1 MTVIKDPTALTNH
14 PHEKLSSNVL
24 LALKSANTRLKKSY
38 SLRAD
43 RILRIL
49 ECILQVSGL
58 SITYACL
65 GSHAFTTTIQYCIGL
80 LLSGRILDGSEARNV
95 GYARHLGQLHDSL
108 HSFMHSTPK
117 LKLGAITNRKHAA
130 LRDHC
135 IEISKVIIFDS
146 YKVWIWGGW
155 TVSNEF
161 YTMHLYFFEVHAKMG
176 RDFTER
182 LYSAC
187 NEYFKNRTTGTI
199 ECLDSLTLFL
209 SSDLCPYTPKDLQNQ
224 KISKRFL
231 VELAH
236 FHIQFNLGK
245 KDAGK
250 KEVSQEVLIS
260 DWNAHFRTFA
270 VNYLIPCKVI
280 AAPCSTCVTI
290 QDIPMIPGAKNKQAR
305 RLTSRTKSIESGT
318 VVKLKTITPLPMHT
332 MDDSVIEALFAQLR
346 HDYKS
351 VVRWAKLCIQ
361 SIEERLD
368 ELATIAMESRAGIP
382 RVNKSNLSDAML
394 VSERIKTAR
403 KYFYKGFHPKR
414 TFFTNCISPSYNLS
428 NSDLAEWLCL
438 PKSEMLAAFT
448 IYIAA
453 KHEEV
458 TNSFLDKCLIPA
470 HTVLPNGKIKLLD
483 QFLTGA
489 KPRAKMAEQQIDL
502 CSETQWAV
510 EVLMRLTNPVR
521 VYLEQQPATTN
532 VHKKLFIST
541 GKGFGKPKSA
551 TTKNMTG
558 SVRSK
563 SINAMSM
570 QTCLD
575 ISEDEASYLA
585 GNTSVNTVRATSV
598 VLQVI
603 DHLDL
608 TLATDKLKHALFDL
622 RLLEHYIPKLILLYL
637 MRREINSWNT
647 RVLIQALD
655 GHPNTATIAGFK
667 NKAELDYFLST
678 AIDLPFPGKKK
689 IKQDTPS
696 NSTVVIGLD
705 EQIICV
711 LASLEKAVLLAP
723 DRVTPNTLY
732 WAGLY
737 GALRNWIYS
746 SENQDSYLEEIFET
760 GSSMSDI
767 QLVEAAAYV
776 Q

>member
-1 MTVIKDPTALTNH
+1 MTIIKDTTAITNH
-14 PHEKLSSNVL
+14 PHEKLSSSVL
-24 LALKSANTRLKKSY
+24 TELKTANSRLKKTY
-38 SLRAD
+38 SQRTD
-43 RILRIL
+43 RVLRIL

-65 GSHAFTTTIQYCIGL
+65 GSTAFTITIQYCIGL
-80 LLSGRILDGSEARNV
+80 LLSGRILDGSVARNV
-95 GYARHLGQLHDSL
+95 DYARHIGQLHDSL
-108 HSFMHSTPK
+108 HSVMNSTPE
-117 LKLGAITNRKHAA
+117 LELGVIMNRKNAA

-135 IEISKVIIFDS
+135 IDISKAIIFDS
-146 YKVWIWGGW
+146 YKVWVWGGW
-155 TVSNEF
+155 TVENQF
-161 YTMHLYFFEVHAKMG
+161 HTMHLNFFEVQVKMG
-176 RDFTER
+176 RDFTEK

-187 NEYFKNRTTGTI
+187 TGYFKNRTTCTI
-199 ECLDSLTLFL
+199 ECLDSLALFL

-224 KISKRFL
+224 KKSRNFL
-231 VELAH
+231 VQLAH

-245 KDAGK
+245 EEAGK
-250 KEVSQEVLIS
+250 REVSQAVLID
-260 DWNAHFRTFA
+260 DWNAHFRTFVA
-270 VNYLIPCKVI
+270 NYLIPCKVI

-305 RLTSRTKSIESGT
+305 RLTSRTKSIDSGA
-318 VVKLKTITPLPMHT
+318 VVKLKTITPLPMHA
-332 MDDSVIEALFAQLR
+332 MDDSVIEALFVQLR
-346 HDYKS
+346 HDYKA
-351 VVRWAKLCIQ
+351 VVRWAELCIQ

-368 ELATIAMESRAGIP
+368 ELATIALESRAGIP
-382 RVNKSNLSDAML
+382 RANKSNLSDAML
-394 VSERIKTAR
+394 LSERIKTAH

-414 TFFTNCISPSYNLS
+414 TFFTKCISPTYNLS
-428 NSDLAEWLCL
+428 SSDLTEWLCL
-438 PKSEMLAAFT
+438 PKSEMLAAFS

-458 TNSFLDKCLIPA
+458 TNSFLDKCLIPT
-470 HTVLPNGKIKLLD
+470 HTVLPNGKIKLVD

-489 KPRAKMAEQQIDL
+489 KPRAKMAEQQVEL

-510 EVLMRLTNPVR
+510 EVLIRLTNPIR
-521 VYLEQQPATTN
+521 MYLEQQPTTTN
-532 VHKKLFIST
+532 VNKKLFIST
-541 GKGFGKPKSA
+541 GKGFGKPKSVI
-551 TTKNMTG
+551 TKNMTG

-570 QTCLD
+570 QTFLNIC
-575 ISEDEASYLA
+575 EDEASYLA

-655 GHPNTATIAGFK
+655 SHPNTATIAGFR
-667 NKAELDYFLST
+667 NKAELDIFLSN
-678 AIDLPFPGKKK
+678 AMDLPFPQEKK
-689 IKQDTPS
+689 IRQDTSS
-696 NSTVVIGLD
+696 NATVVIGLD
-705 EQIICV
+705 EQVICV
-711 LASLEKAVLLAP
+711 LASLEKAVILAP

-737 GALRNWIYS
+737 GALRKWIYS
-746 SENQDSYLEEIFET
+746 SENHDSYLEEIFEIGT
-760 GSSMSDI
+760 SMSDI

>member
-14 PHEKLSSNVL
+14 PHQKLSPNVL
-24 LALKSANTRLKKSY
+24 LELKSANTRLEKSY
-38 SLRAD
+38 SHRTD

-65 GSHAFTTTIQYCIGL
+65 GSPAFTITIQYCIGL
-80 LLSGRILDGSEARNV
+80 LLSGRILDGSVARNID
-95 GYARHLGQLHDSL
+95 YARHLGHLHDSL
-108 HSFMHSTPK
+108 HSLTHSTPK
-117 LKLGAITNRKHAA
+117 LQLGVIMKRKNAA
-130 LRDHC
+130 LRESC
-135 IEISKVIIFDS
+135 IEMSKAIIFDS
-146 YKVWIWGGW
+146 YKAWIWGGW

-161 YTMHLYFFEVHAKMG
+161 HTMHLNFFEVHAKMG

-187 NEYFKNRTTGTI
+187 NGYFKNRTTCTI

-209 SSDLCPYTPKDLQNQ
+209 SSGLCPYTPKELQKQ
-224 KISKRFL
+224 KISKKFL
-231 VELAH
+231 VKLAN

-245 KDAGK
+245 KEAGRS
-250 KEVSQEVLIS
+250 EVSQDVLIN

-270 VNYLIPCKVI
+270 VNYLIPCKVF

-290 QDIPMIPGAKNKQAR
+290 QDIPIIPGATNKQTR
-305 RLTSRTKSIESGT
+305 RLTSRTKSIESGV

-351 VVRWAKLCIQ
+351 VVRWAELCIQ

-368 ELATIAMESRAGIP
+368 ELATIALKSRAGIP

-414 TFFTNCISPSYNLS
+414 TFFTNCISPTCNLS
-428 NSDLAEWLCL
+428 SSDLTEWLCL
-438 PKSEMLAAFT
+438 PKSEMLVAFT

-470 HTVLPNGKIKLLD
+470 HTVLPKGKIKLLD

-489 KPRAKMAEQQIDL
+489 KPRAKMAEQQVEL

-510 EVLMRLTNPVR
+510 EVLIRLTNPVR
-521 VYLEQQPATTN
+521 FYLEQQPATTN

-575 ISEDEASYLA
+575 ICEDEASYLA

-667 NKAELDYFLST
+667 NKAELDIFLST
-678 AIDLPFPGKKK
+678 AIDLPFPQKKK
-689 IKQDTPS
+689 IKQDTSS
-696 NSTVVIGLD
+696 NTTVVIGLD

-746 SENQDSYLEEIFET
+746 SENQDSYLEEILET

-776 Q
+776 